1 MTMLGGNGE
10 RGRLPP
16 HSAHR
21 APHAMPQ
28 PLIGRSHPA
37 AGRRTEARRHATR
50 KARHRASGGGQHQR
64 ATLVAAGNP
73 ATVRLHGSDTT
84 ALWALAQH
92 VTVGSLTVGGAVVGI
107 VFDPA
112 DPSDG
117 LLTAVY

>member
-1 MTMLGGNGE
+1 MTMFGGEE
-10 RGRLPP
+10 RARLPP

-21 APHAMPQ
+21 APYAMPQ
-28 PLIGRSHPA
+28 PLIGRNHPA
-37 AGRRTEARRHATR
+37 AGLRVQARRHATR
-50 KARHRASGGGQHQR
+50 KARSRSAGGGRHHR

-84 ALWALAQH
+84 AQWALAQH
-92 VTVGSLTVGGAVVGI
+92 ITAGSLTVGGAVVGI

-112 DPSDG
+112 DPNDG